1 MGGGPDDRPALVPSA
16 CGWRLSWQP
25 IAVPRIS
32 DASRT
37 LIQMGPGPADA
48 KSFRLALSVPGKQT
62 GIGIKTDHP
71 VVANLAVVPLCEP
84 SPIARILRG
93 REVVGT
99 QQRNERGVV
108 NAKAEREEPAG
119 GAGLLIWEPCGAE
132 TASVD
137 WWKMWPCRT
146 RPVAGNANDR

>member
-37 LIQMGPGPADA
+37 LIQMCPGPADA

-84 SPIARILRG
+84 SPIARFLG
-93 REVVGT
+93 GQEVVGT

-108 NAKAEREEPAG
+108 NAKAERG
-119 GAGLLIWEPCGAE
+119 E
-132 TASVD
+132 TADLGTVRRGNGQ
-137 WWKMWPCRT
+137 CRL
-146 RPVAGNANDR
+146 VKNLAMQDMACGWQCE